1 MGVRMLR
8 RILPIAA
15 GGAMLAAMVAVL
27 PATATPAHVTTTRAG
42 TLRLTVSPR
51 SSAFDAPLT
60 ISISGVTPGQR
71 ATLGVTSVDATG
83 VKWSSSSTYVAGPSG
98 TVDPATSPAV
108 PALGVSYFG
117 LDRMGP
123 VDFMTT
129 AAGPG
134 STFSW
139 WAPKKTTNAFKLL
152 NFVFSASSGQAH
164 ASVTVQRGIAL
175 PVTASSESVAA
186 NGFLGEFWEP
196 PAGENTHVAILEF
209 GGWTGGINP
218 IGGQFASHGYPTLDI
233 AFFGAPGLPKVPKD
247 IPLGYFAKALGWLAR
262 QPGVDPKRIWVMG
275 TGEYSGGSAA
285 ALLLGAYYPTL
296 VHGVVAL
303 VPSAA
308 AGCFHTLS
316 GGGCYGPP
324 WTFDGRPVPYT
335 TQYDTF
341 HPTDNPAA
349 LIPVRKIRGPVF
361 LDCGGSDSI
370 WDACSHGET
379 IMAELA
385 AAHDAYPHELLS
397 YPDAGDGIGVPVP
410 YCPGWA
416 TYPNDLA
423 GSDVVSN
430 PVALAEQW
438 PKLLAFLHN

>member
-1 MGVRMLR
+1 
-8 RILPIAA
+8 
-15 GGAMLAAMVAVL
+15 
-27 PATATPAHVTTTRAG
+27 
-42 TLRLTVSPR
+42 
-51 SSAFDAPLT
+51 
-60 ISISGVTPGQR
+60 
-71 ATLGVTSVDATG
+71 
-83 VKWSSSSTYVAGPSG
+83 
-98 TVDPATSPAV
+98 
-108 PALGVSYFG
+108 
-117 LDRMGP
+117 
-123 VDFMTT
+123 
-129 AAGPG
+129 
-134 STFSW
+134 
-139 WAPKKTTNAFKLL
+139 
-152 NFVFSASSGQAH
+152 
-164 ASVTVQRGIAL
+164 
-175 PVTASSESVAA
+175 
-186 NGFLGEFWEP
+186 
-196 PAGENTHVAILEF
+196 
-209 GGWTGGINP
+209 
-218 IGGQFASHGYPTLDI
+218 
-233 AFFGAPGLPKVPKD
+233 
-247 IPLGYFAKALGWLAR
+247 
-262 QPGVDPKRIWVMG
+262 
-275 TGEYSGGSAA
+275 
-285 ALLLGAYYPTL
+285 
-296 VHGVVAL
+296 
-303 VPSAA
+303 
-308 AGCFHTLS
+308 LS

-416 TYPNDLA
+416 TYPNDLV